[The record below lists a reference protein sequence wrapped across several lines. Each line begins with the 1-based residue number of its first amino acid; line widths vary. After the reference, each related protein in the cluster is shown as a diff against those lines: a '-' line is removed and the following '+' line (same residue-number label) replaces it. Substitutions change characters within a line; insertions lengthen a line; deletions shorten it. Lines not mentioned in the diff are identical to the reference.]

1 MNSDNLK
8 SQRAFST
15 EKVRLSFCRGFMGTI
30 RRPLGTIVNYLA
42 LDKRLR
48 GLLVASII
56 MNLGG
61 SLWGSLLGL
70 HITASLGIPV
80 LVFGLMSTVQQLVS
94 SLTIFPSGFL
104 SDNFGRRKMI
114 MTSTVF
120 SMLTLATLLLVRDL
134 PWLFLVSVFQGLSMS
149 FMGPSLS
156 AYVIDVITQER
167 RGKAYATLA
176 LFQSLSGIIG
186 TSVAGSIAD
195 IFGFTSVFGIALGL
209 ECVSLGV
216 TIFYLEESLGGDSVG
231 TKPLR
236 ESYFRQLKNG
246 LAMLRNPSLLAVLFG
261 IVFHQLGL
269 GIQGPYL
276 AIYAS
281 NVLVFSLPAISLML
295 GLQRL
300 GIFLGHFP
308 SGRIVDD
315 YGGEIAFA
323 FHIFVTSPAMVFF
336 TIGGTPFLAGLDLF
350 LWGLTFGLDN
360 VSRQKLVAKYKSES
374 GTATAFGVI
383 SLVSGVIS
391 LVTPTIGGWVW
402 TSFSPQTVFY
412 ASAATNV
419 LGSLPLFMLWLHN
432 RNIKAGLADQQDRRV
447 IR

>member
-1 MNSDNLK
+1 
-8 SQRAFST
+8 
-15 EKVRLSFCRGFMGTI
+15 MGI
-30 RRPLGTIVNYLA
+30 IGRPLGRIVKYLA
-42 LDKRLR
+42 LGESLR
-48 GLLVASII
+48 GLLVASLI
-56 MNLGG
+56 MNLAG

-70 HITASLGIPV
+70 HITTSLGIPV
-80 LVFGLMSTVQQLVS
+80 LAFGLMSTVQQLVS
-94 SLTIFPSGFL
+94 SLTILPSGFL
-104 SDNFGRRKMI
+104 SDNFGRKKMI

-120 SMLTLATLLLVRDL
+120 SILTLATLLLVRDL
-134 PWLFLVSVFQGLSMS
+134 PWLFLVSVFQGLSVS
-149 FMGPSLS
+149 FMGPSVS
-156 AYVIDVITQER
+156 AYVIDVITPER
-167 RGKAYATLA
+167 RGQAYATLA
-176 LFQSLSGIIG
+176 LFQSFIGIIG
-186 TSVAGSIAD
+186 TSFAGSIAEVY
-195 IFGFTSVFGIALGL
+195 GFAFVFGIALGL

-216 TIFYLEESLGGDSVG
+216 TILYLRESLGAGSAG
-231 TKPLR
+231 TRPLR
-236 ESYFRQLKNG
+236 GSHFRQLKNG
-246 LAMLRNPSLLAVLFG
+246 LIMLRNPSLLAVVFG

-281 NVLVFSLPAISLML
+281 SVLAFSLPAISLML
-295 GLQRL
+295 GLQQL

-308 SGRIVDD
+308 SGRIVDE

-323 FHIFVTSPAMVFF
+323 FHIFVTSPSMVLF
-336 TIGGTPFLAGLDLF
+336 TAGGTPFLAGLNLF

-383 SLVSGVIS
+383 SLIAGLIS
-391 LVTPTIGGWVW
+391 LVTPTVGGWVW

-432 RNIKAGLADQQDRRV
+432 RHMRAGLRDQKDEQA

>member
-1 MNSDNLK
+1 
-8 SQRAFST
+8 
-15 EKVRLSFCRGFMGTI
+15 MGII
-30 RRPLGTIVNYLA
+30 RRPLGRIASYFA
-42 LDKRLR
+42 LDESLR
-48 GLLVASII
+48 GLLAASIM
-56 MNLGG
+56 MNLAG

-70 HITASLGIPV
+70 HITIGLGVPV
-80 LVFGLMSTVQQLVS
+80 LVFGLMGTVQQMVS

-104 SDNFGRRKMI
+104 SDNFGRKKMI
-114 MTSTVF
+114 VMSTVF
-120 SMLTLATLLLVRDL
+120 SILTLATLLVVRDL

-149 FMGPSLS
+149 FLGPSVS
-156 AYVIDVITQER
+156 AYVIDVAPQER
-167 RGKAYATLA
+167 RGQAYATLA
-176 LFQSLSGIIG
+176 LFQSFIGIIG
-186 TSVAGSIAD
+186 TSITGSIAD
-195 IFGFTSVFGIALGL
+195 TFGFTFVFGIALGL

-216 TIFYLEESLGGDSVG
+216 TILYLKESLGGDSVG
-231 TKPLR
+231 AKTLR
-236 ESYFRQLKNG
+236 GSYFGQLKNG
-246 LAMLRNPSLLAVLFG
+246 LVMLRNPSLLAVLFG

-269 GIQGPYL
+269 GIQGPYV

-281 NVLVFSLPAISLML
+281 NLLLFSLPAISLML

-308 SGRIVDD
+308 SGRIVDE

-336 TIGGTPFLAGLDLF
+336 TFGGTPFLAGLDLF

-360 VSRQKLVAKYKSES
+360 VSRQKLVAKYRSKS

-383 SLVSGVIS
+383 SLVAGVIS

-412 ASAATNV
+412 ASAATNI
-419 LGSLPLFMLWLHN
+419 LGSLPLFMLWLRN
-432 RNIKAGLADQQDRRV
+432 RSMKAGVANQQDELA

>member
-1 MNSDNLK
+1 M
-8 SQRAFST
+8 
-15 EKVRLSFCRGFMGTI
+15 
-30 RRPLGTIVNYLA
+30 NYLA
-42 LDKRLR
+42 LDESLM
-48 GLLVASII
+48 GLLVASVI
-56 MNLGG
+56 MSLAG

-70 HITASLGIPV
+70 HITTGLGIPV
-80 LVFGLMSTVQQLVS
+80 LAFGLMGTVQQLVS

-104 SDNFGRRKMI
+104 SDNFGRKKMI

-120 SMLTLATLLLVRDL
+120 SILTLATLFLVRDL

-149 FMGPSLS
+149 FLGPSIS
-156 AYVIDVITQER
+156 AYIIDVAPQER
-167 RGKAYATLA
+167 RGQAYATLA
-176 LFQSLSGIIG
+176 LFRSLSGIIG
-186 TSVAGSIAD
+186 TSIAGSIAD
-195 IFGFTSVFGIALGL
+195 TFGFTCVFGIALGL

-216 TIFYLEESLGGDSVG
+216 MILYLKESLGGDSVG
-231 TKPLR
+231 TRTAR
-236 ESYFRQLKNG
+236 ESYFGQLKNG

-269 GIQGPYL
+269 GIQGPYV

-308 SGRIVDD
+308 SGRIVDE

-323 FHIFVTSPAMVFF
+323 FHIFVTSPAMAFF
-336 TIGGTPFLAGLDLF
+336 TVGGTPFLAGLDLF

-360 VSRQKLVAKYKSES
+360 VSRQKLVAKYRSKS

-383 SLVSGVIS
+383 SLIAGAIS

-419 LGSLPLFMLWLHN
+419 LGSLPLLTLWLRN
-432 RNIKAGLADQQDRRV
+432 RSMKAGVADQQDELA
-447 IR
+447 IQ